1 MKFCSTR
8 GGVKGLSFQEALLC
22 PGYASD
28 GGLVVPEAIPRLSVD
43 DIRSFAGLTY
53 PEVVEKL
60 LGYFVSVD
68 ELSPTEIHGKSPWRR
83 PALARHSRS
92 FLQVY
97 LMAAS
102 SGSDALKLP
111 L

>member
-1 MKFCSTR
+1 MTFCSTR

-43 DIRSFAGLTY
+43 DLRSFAGLTY

-60 LGYFVSVD
+60 LRYFVSTD
-68 ELSPTEIHGKSPWRR
+68 ELSPTELHGKSPRR
-83 PALARHSRS
+83 GPAQVRHSNS
-92 FLQVY
+92 LQVC
-97 LMAAS
+97 LTAAS